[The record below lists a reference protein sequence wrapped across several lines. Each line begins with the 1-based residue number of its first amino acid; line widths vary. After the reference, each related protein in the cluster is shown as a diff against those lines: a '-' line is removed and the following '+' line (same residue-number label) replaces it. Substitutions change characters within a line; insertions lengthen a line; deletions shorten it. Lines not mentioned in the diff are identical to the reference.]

1 MNDLQIFKNKE
12 FGNIRIIEKD
22 GEPWFVGKDIA
33 EALGYQNTRK
43 AIGDHVD
50 DDDKKDGVTIRD
62 AMGRDQSAV
71 TINESGLYSL
81 VLSSKLPSA
90 KQFKRWVTSEV
101 LPTIRKTG
109 SYAKNQPT
117 ETQIMRAQAQLMN
130 AQVRKAKM
138 YAELAKVETLSATY
152 KEVMVAKAA
161 DTLNGGEVIPLP
173 KLTRK
178 TFSAT
183 EVGEILGVSSQKVG
197 AITNKHNLKTAEY
210 GEWYRDK
217 AKWSNKE
224 VDTFKYYDNAIPV
237 IKGYLGAQ

>member
-12 FGNIRIIEKD
+12 CGNIRIIEKD
-22 GEPWFVGKDIA
+22 GQPLLCGSDVAK
-33 EALGYQNTRK
+33 ALGYARPND
-43 AIGDHVD
+43 AISAHCRATVKHSTPIAGKMQDINYIPEGD
-50 DDDKKDGVTIRD
+50 
-62 AMGRDQSAV
+62 
-71 TINESGLYSL
+71 LYRL
-81 VLSSKLPSA
+81 ITNSKLPSA
-90 KQFKRWVTSEV
+90 EKFESWVFDEV
-101 LPTIRKTG
+101 LPSIRKTG
-109 SYAKNQPT
+109 SYTQKQPT
-117 ETQIMRAQAQLMN
+117 EAQVMRAQAQLMN

-178 TFSAT
+178 TFTAT
-183 EVGEILGVSSQKVG
+183 EVGEILGISSQKVG
-197 AITNKHNLKTAEY
+197 AIANKNNLKTAEF

-224 VDTFKYYDNAIPV
+224 VDTFKYYDSAIPV
-237 IKGYLGAQ
+237 IKGYLEASA

>member
-1 MNDLQIFKNKE
+1 MNDLQIFKNAE

-22 GEPWFVGKDIA
+22 GQPLFCGSDVAKS
-33 EALGYQNTRK
+33 LGYARPNDALTAHCRYTVKRSIPHPQSPDKT
-43 AIGDHVD
+43 IEMLFIPEGD
-50 DDDKKDGVTIRD
+50 
-62 AMGRDQSAV
+62 
-71 TINESGLYSL
+71 LYRL
-81 VLSSKLPSA
+81 ITNSKLPSA
-90 KQFKRWVTSEV
+90 EKFESWVFDEV
-101 LPTIRKTG
+101 LPAIRKTG
-109 SYAKNQPT
+109 SYTKNQPS
-117 ETQIMRAQAQLMN
+117 EAQVMRAQAQLMN

-178 TFSAT
+178 TFTAT
-183 EVGEILGVSSQKVG
+183 EIGEIFGVSSQKIG

-217 AKWSNKE
+217 AKHSNKE

-237 IKGYLGAQ
+237 IKGYLESNA

>member
-1 MNDLQIFKNKE
+1 MNDLQIFKNAE
-12 FGNIRIIEKD
+12 FGNVRIIEKD
-22 GEPWFVGKDIA
+22 GQPLFCGSDVAKS
-33 EALGYQNTRK
+33 LGYAKPND
-43 AIGDHVD
+43 AISAHCRYTAKHSIPHPQSPDKTIDMLFIPEGD
-50 DDDKKDGVTIRD
+50 
-62 AMGRDQSAV
+62 
-71 TINESGLYSL
+71 LYRL
-81 VLSSKLPSA
+81 ITNSKLPSA
-90 KQFKRWVTSEV
+90 EKFESWVFDEV
-101 LPTIRKTG
+101 LPAIRKTG

-178 TFSAT
+178 TFTAT

-237 IKGYLGAQ
+237 IKGYLESNA